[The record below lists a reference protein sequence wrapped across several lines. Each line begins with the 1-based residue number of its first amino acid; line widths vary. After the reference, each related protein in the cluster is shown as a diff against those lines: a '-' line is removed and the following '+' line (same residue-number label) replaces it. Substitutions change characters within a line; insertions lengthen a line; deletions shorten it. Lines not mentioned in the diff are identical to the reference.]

1 MEHINGMNSG
11 KIGLNY
17 CMNQMFCKFGLV
29 DNHKIITSKLIQKE
43 IINEHCS
50 RNSKENKGL
59 GA

>member
-1 MEHINGMNSG
+1 MNSG